1 MSEFLAV
8 VVTALVAQLLVLPGE
23 KVQFIIAG
31 LSTRYRPWIVVSAAG
46 LAFAGWTA
54 LEIWLGEALRGAF
67 PEVYLDI
74 FSGALFLAFGVLLLR
89 SMPDGPSL
97 QSPVETD
104 GGVSL
109 TERIPVPYAD
119 RFPDSLRSFA
129 SIFAMMAAGEFGD
142 KTQLVTIGLAVEY
155 GAHPGIWV
163 GEMLAIIPVSIA
175 NAYFFHTFSESFDAR
190 KAHLVGASIFF
201 FFGFDTF
208 LAVLTD
214 VSVWETVVN
223 ALASALQSVVGSVA
237 LLAPALAPV

>member
-1 MSEFLAV
+1 VSGFLTV
-8 VVTALVAQLLVLPGE
+8 VIAALVAQLLVLPGE

-31 LSTRYRPWIVVSAAG
+31 LSTRYRPWLVVSAAG

-54 LEIWLGEALRGAF
+54 LEIMLGEALKGAL
-67 PEVYLDI
+67 PAVYLDV
-74 FSGALFLAFGVLLLR
+74 FSGVLFLVFGVLLLR

-97 QSPVETD
+97 RSPVETD
-104 GGVSL
+104 GRISL
-109 TERIPVPYAD
+109 TDRVSIPYAE
-119 RFPDSLRSFA
+119 RFPQGVRSFV

-142 KTQLVTIGLAVEY
+142 KTQLVTIGLAIQY

-163 GEMLAIIPVSIA
+163 GEMLAIIPVSLA

-208 LAVLTD
+208 LAVLTGF
-214 VSVWETVVN
+214 SVWETVVN
-223 ALASALQSVVGSVA
+223 TLAAVLQTAVGPVLAAAVA
-237 LLAPALAPV
+237 TLLV